1 MYNFSLLSSD
11 KNGEI
16 SYEVEKP
23 GKYILKQIDSLTG
36 NEIAELETRFEL
48 TEENKGNI
56 ITIQDIIIK
65 DNTSEPESPDEPGN
79 PDVPS
84 NPENPDKPGNPDVPS
99 NPENPDEPVK
109 PSVPSN
115 PENPDESGNNND
127 NKNDLP
133 QTGQGIFYGI
143 TIFIALLIAGSGMY
157 LVREKKKQ

>member
-1 MYNFSLLSSD
+1 NPD
-11 KNGEI
+11 K
-16 SYEVEKP
+16 
-23 GKYILKQIDSLTG
+23 
-36 NEIAELETRFEL
+36 
-48 TEENKGNI
+48 
-56 ITIQDIIIK
+56 
-65 DNTSEPESPDEPGN
+65 PGN